1 MTTLNCAGRLLDLSS
16 PKVMGVINVTPD
28 SFSDGG
34 KHLSLNAALVRAAAM
49 VEEGVAVF
57 DVGGESTRPG
67 ASHVSVDQELERV
80 VPLIEALSKHFDLP
94 ISIDTQKPDVMRA
107 AVGAGAG
114 LINDVNGLREAGA
127 LATVAELKV
136 PVCLMH
142 MQGNP
147 RTMQADPS
155 YLDVVG
161 EVTNY
166 LEGRIA
172 ACLDAGV
179 LGSNV
184 IVDPGFGFGKT
195 LQHNLELLNGL
206 ARLAE
211 LGYPVLAGM
220 SRKRMIGEITG
231 QNINKR
237 LAGGLAAALLAVQ
250 NGAVLIRTHDVAET
264 VDALKIIKAAALAV
278 DTQVERNAQN

>member
-1 MTTLNCAGRLLDLSS
+1 
-16 PKVMGVINVTPD
+16 MGVINVTPD

-34 KHLSLNAALVRAAAM
+34 KHLSLNAALERAAAM
-49 VEEGVAVF
+49 VEEGAAVF

-67 ASHVSVDQELERV
+67 AVDVSLEQELQRV

-94 ISIDTQKPDVMRA
+94 ISIDTQKPGVMRA

-127 LATVAELKV
+127 LPTAAELNV

-142 MQGNP
+142 MQGTP
-147 RTMQADPS
+147 RIMQADPS
-155 YLDVVG
+155 YVDVVG
-161 EVTNY
+161 EVTYY

-172 ACLDAGV
+172 ACLEAGV
-179 LGSNV
+179 LGSNI

-231 QNINKR
+231 QNIDKR
-237 LAGGLAAALLAVQ
+237 LAGSLAAAVLAVQ

>member
-1 MTTLNCAGRLLDLSS
+1 
-16 PKVMGVINVTPD
+16 MGVINVTPD

-220 SRKRMIGEITG
+220 SRKRMIGEITA